1 MSRQQSAG
9 QSAGEPFCR
18 LDVAFTNNH
27 PDHRV
32 RLHVPLHRP
41 ATHSHAE
48 GQFAVVARGLHSE
61 GRHGEV
67 PLPTFLT
74 VTGDGVTMTSLRR
87 RDEEW
92 LELRVVATTDQP
104 TTVRCGRSGG
114 AAPATLGDHQYTTFT
129 VTLVAVNLLRRRD
142 RLSPVPT

>member
-1 MSRQQSAG
+1 M
-9 QSAGEPFCR
+9 
-18 LDVAFTNNH
+18 AFTDNH

-104 TTVRCGRSGG
+104 TTAHISHLT
-114 AAPATLGDHQYTTFT
+114 AARRTDLLGNPGPQLSVVDGQ
-129 VTLVAVNLLRRRD
+129 VELPLRPWEIASIQ
-142 RLSPVPT
+142 LSR